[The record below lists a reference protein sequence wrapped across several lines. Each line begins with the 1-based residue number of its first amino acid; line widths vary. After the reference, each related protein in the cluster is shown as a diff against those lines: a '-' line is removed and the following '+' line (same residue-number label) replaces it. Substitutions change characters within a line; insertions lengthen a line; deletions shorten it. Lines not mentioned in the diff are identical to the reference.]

1 MITMSPLILVCLAV
15 VAAIVV
21 AAVVTI
27 FGFSLSAKR
36 NPRAR

>member
-1 MITMSPLILVCLAV
+1 MSPLILVCLAV

-21 AAVVTI
+21 AAAVVI
-27 FGFSLSAKR
+27 FAFSLSVKR

>member
-1 MITMSPLILVCLAV
+1 MSPLILVCLAV
-15 VAAIVV
+15 VAAVVV

>member
-1 MITMSPLILVCLAV
+1 MSPLILVCLAV

-21 AAVVTI
+21 AAAVVI
-27 FGFSLSAKR
+27 FGFSLSVKR